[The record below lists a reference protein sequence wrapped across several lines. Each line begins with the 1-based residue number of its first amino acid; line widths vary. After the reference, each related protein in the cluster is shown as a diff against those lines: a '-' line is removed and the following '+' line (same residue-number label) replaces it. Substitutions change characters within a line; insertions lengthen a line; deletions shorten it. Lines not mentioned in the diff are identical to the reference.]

1 MILKPD
7 GRLVFGRKWLEFIS
21 QSQIKGNYNFSNLPQ
36 SQVCL
41 DEIELKIKNFIFYNS
56 SNRIFKICDFPD
68 KCSLN
73 VMQVENAIVQTLLK
87 PLQKFH
93 NISKVLLY
101 GTMNEYTL
109 ILVFAKWVNIGY
121 QNIELNKAKS

>member
-1 MILKPD
+1 M
-7 GRLVFGRKWLEFIS
+7 
-21 QSQIKGNYNFSNLPQ
+21 QN
-36 SQVCL
+36 
-41 DEIELKIKNFIFYNS
+41 
-56 SNRIFKICDFPD
+56 
-68 KCSLN
+68 N

-101 GTMNEYTL
+101 RYDGTMNFDFVDFGLCKVGKY
-109 ILVFAKWVNIGY
+109 IGY